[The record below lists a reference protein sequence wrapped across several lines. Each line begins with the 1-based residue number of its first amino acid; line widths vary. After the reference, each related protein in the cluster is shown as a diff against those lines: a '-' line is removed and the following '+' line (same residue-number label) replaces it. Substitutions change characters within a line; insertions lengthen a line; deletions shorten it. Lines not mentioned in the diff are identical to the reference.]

1 MNRISLTLGASAIAL
16 MAAAPAHALFGSDV
30 RAARDMQIEGET
42 FNRELAREYKS
53 FALYEADRMVD
64 WIDADHFAA
73 KSLAAANG
81 EAVAP
86 ETVDNWSLDADDAE
100 AASWRAGMIDAD

>member
-1 MNRISLTLGASAIAL
+1 MNRFSLALGASAIA
-16 MAAAPAHALFGSDV
+16 MIAAAPAHAFFGYDV
-30 RAARDMQIEGET
+30 DAARDMQVQGET

-73 KSLAAANG
+73 KSLAAAAVTLTLPVPG
-81 EAVAP
+81 VAAGGDEADSEP
-86 ETVDNWSLDADDAE
+86 
-100 AASWRAGMIDAD
+100 R